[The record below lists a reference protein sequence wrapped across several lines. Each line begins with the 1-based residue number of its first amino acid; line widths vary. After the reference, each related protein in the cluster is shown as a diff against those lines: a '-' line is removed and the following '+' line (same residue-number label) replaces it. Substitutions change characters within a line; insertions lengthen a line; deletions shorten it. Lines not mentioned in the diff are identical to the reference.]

1 MQDQVDTMRQAGIA
15 AACLNSTLQPHE
27 VRETKAQ
34 LLAGQLD
41 LLYVAPERLMLRET
55 LSLLE
60 RVPLSLFAIDE
71 AHCVSHWGHDFRPEY
86 RELSVLHNRFHDV
99 PRIALTATADQATRD
114 EIKTGLV
121 LTNARTFMSGFD
133 RPNIRYHVSP
143 KKNAHTQLRN
153 FIHQEH
159 LNEAGIVYCLSR
171 KRTED
176 TADYLLKEGFSVLR
190 YHAGMSLEARAANQN
205 TFLYEEGIIICAT
218 VAFGMGIDKSNVR
231 FVAHLGFPRSIEAY
245 YQETGRAGRDG
256 LPADAWMIYGLQDVI
271 ALRKMIEAG
280 NGSSKRKL
288 IEDTKLDAMLEYCED
303 TCCRR
308 QKLLNH
314 LGETLTRPCGNCDNC
329 LCPAEIWDATEPVQ
343 KALSCVYRTGQRF
356 GANYLTDVLLGKD
369 NQRIRSFGHHKLSIF
384 GIGKKLTV
392 STWRSIFR
400 QLIGKGFL
408 RVETDTYG
416 SLFLTE
422 KSRPVLRS
430 EKIVELKCEK
440 QKGKQK
446 KTARFTETDTERIE
460 DKLWEAL
467 TAKRQELAQSQRVPP
482 YVVFHDNSLR
492 EMAIRQ
498 PKTLADFST
507 ITGVGAKKLQRYGS
521 IFLSVLRDNEKP
533 EILN

>member
-1 MQDQVDTMRQAGIA
+1 
-15 AACLNSTLQPHE
+15 
-27 VRETKAQ
+27 
-34 LLAGQLD
+34 
-41 LLYVAPERLMLRET
+41 
-55 LSLLE
+55 
-60 RVPLSLFAIDE
+60 
-71 AHCVSHWGHDFRPEY
+71 
-86 RELSVLHNRFHDV
+86 
-99 PRIALTATADQATRD
+99 
-114 EIKTGLV
+114 
-121 LTNARTFMSGFD
+121 
-133 RPNIRYHVSP
+133 
-143 KKNAHTQLRN
+143 
-153 FIHQEH
+153 
-159 LNEAGIVYCLSR
+159 
-171 KRTED
+171 
-176 TADYLLKEGFSVLR
+176 
-190 YHAGMSLEARAANQN
+190 
-205 TFLYEEGIIICAT
+205 
-218 VAFGMGIDKSNVR
+218 
-231 FVAHLGFPRSIEAY
+231 
-245 YQETGRAGRDG
+245 
-256 LPADAWMIYGLQDVI
+256 
-271 ALRKMIEAG
+271 
-280 NGSSKRKL
+280 
-288 IEDTKLDAMLEYCED
+288 
-303 TCCRR
+303 
-308 QKLLNH
+308 
-314 LGETLTRPCGNCDNC
+314 
-329 LCPAEIWDATEPVQ
+329 
-343 KALSCVYRTGQRF
+343 
-356 GANYLTDVLLGKD
+356 
-369 NQRIRSFGHHKLSIF
+369 IF